1 MFSELGK
8 REPLWYSLVA
18 LASLALHKQRHDEAA
33 DLLAESLA
41 VCQEVGSKAGIGNCL
56 EALAA
61 LAVARKR
68 TDDAA
73 RLLGCAQQVHESIGL
88 QLEPFE
94 QAVHDETLLSTI
106 DALGEEEEFAR
117 ERERGRRMPTN
128 EAIDWALDL
137 SGAM

>member
-1 MFSELGK
+1 MGGG
-8 REPLWYSLVA
+8 A
-18 LASLALHKQRHDEAA
+18 L
-33 DLLAESLA
+33 
-41 VCQEVGSKAGIGNCL
+41 
-56 EALAA
+56 A

-106 DALGEEEEFAR
+106 DLPSGENAGNTFAR
-117 ERERGRRMPTN
+117 FVT
-128 EAIDWALDL
+128 
-137 SGAM
+137 